1 MGNVARKWF
10 PVALIVA
17 VAAGSGVAYGRLP
30 AETTLPV
37 EWLLPV
43 SVDNQDVAPRWFASF
58 LLPVVALVVWLG
70 FQLGRA
76 RVGLRFARLLFPKAP
91 EAATS
96 AESIEQFRATY
107 DIIALSVVTLIL
119 GVHAGLLAA
128 ALGSPQAAARIV
140 TVVLGGSMILMG
152 NVMPRLRP
160 NLVAGLRTQQTLNDP
175 QLWRSSHRAF
185 GFALVIS
192 GIVTVLVGLS
202 APTYGFVTGI
212 VLTLVSTI
220 IPWMTTLRFT
230 ASRSRP

>member
-17 VAAGSGVAYGRLP
+17 VAVGSGVAYGRLP

-43 SVDNQDVAPRWFASF
+43 SVENQDVAPRWFAAF
-58 LLPVVALVVWLG
+58 LLPVVAFVVWLG

-76 RVGLRFARLLFPKAP
+76 RVGLRFARLLFPNAP

-96 AESIEQFRATY
+96 AESFEQFRATY
-107 DIIALSVVTLIL
+107 DTIALGIVALIL
-119 GVHAGLLAA
+119 GIHTGLLVA
-128 ALGSPQAAARIV
+128 ALGAPQAAARIV
-140 TVVLGGSMILMG
+140 TVILGGSMILMG

-160 NLVAGLRTQQTLNDP
+160 NLIAGLRTQQTLNDP
-175 QLWRSSHRAF
+175 RTWRSAHRAF
-185 GFALVIS
+185 GVALVIS

-212 VLTLVSTI
+212 VLTLASLVF
-220 IPWMTTLRFT
+220 PLTTMRVT